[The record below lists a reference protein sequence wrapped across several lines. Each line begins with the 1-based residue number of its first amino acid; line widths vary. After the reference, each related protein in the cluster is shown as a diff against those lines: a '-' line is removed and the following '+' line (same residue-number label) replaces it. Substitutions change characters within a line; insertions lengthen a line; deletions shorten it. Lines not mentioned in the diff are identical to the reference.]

1 MTCLIEYLKVGSTFA
16 YGHGR
21 GDDAKNL
28 AELGFQV
35 RKNAVLCYFRLHF
48 LVSAQNIYLC
58 CLVLQIGDYLSVAI
72 M

>member
-1 MTCLIEYLKVGSTFA
+1 VGSTFA

-21 GDDAKNL
+21 GDDAKTL

-35 RKNAVLCYFRLHF
+35 CANAVLCIYVPF
-48 LVSAQNIYLC
+48 LIMPFVNAQIAHLC

>member
-1 MTCLIEYLKVGSTFA
+1 VGSTFA

-21 GDDAKNL
+21 GDDAKTL

-35 RKNAVLCYFRLHF
+35 LTGAVLCCFTKCFWWQKVL
-48 LVSAQNIYLC
+48 LVC